1 MSTRNTTLCGA
12 YKLLRGQLDKTSLH
26 GGENSACY
34 LLVLVT
40 NKFFLKIKPYLL
52 TKIKVVKETK

>member
-26 GGENSACY
+26 GGDNSAY
-34 LLVLVT
+34 FSD
-40 NKFFLKIKPYLL
+40 KQILKIKSNL
-52 TKIKVVKETK
+52 TCSSK